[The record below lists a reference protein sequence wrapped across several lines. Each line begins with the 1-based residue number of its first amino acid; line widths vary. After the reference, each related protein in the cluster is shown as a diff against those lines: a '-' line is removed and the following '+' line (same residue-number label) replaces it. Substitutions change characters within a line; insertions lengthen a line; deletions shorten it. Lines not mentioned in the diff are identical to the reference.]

1 MAQSLSSVLVHI
13 IFSTKERRF
22 CLNEIIVNELY
33 RYIAGIL
40 KKCGCEPYQIGGT
53 ENHIHILCALSKNYA
68 LNKIVEIIKTGSSKW
83 IKTKG
88 EVYRNFY
95 WQGGYGAFSISFTHK
110 DVVCNYIANQ
120 KEHHKQITFEEE
132 LEKILKNCHVTYDSK
147 YIWI

>member
-22 CLNEIIVNELY
+22 CLNETIFSELY

-40 KKCGCEPYQIGGT
+40 KKCGCEACQIGGT

-88 EVYRNFY
+88 EAYRDFY

-110 DVVCNYIANQ
+110 DIVCNYIASQ

-132 LEKILKNCHVTYDSK
+132 LEKILKNYHVTYDSK
-147 YIWI
+147 YVYG